1 MSESTSQKIMCSEAQ
16 EHLESNIERRG
27 GGPMFGSR
35 SREKVSKGV
44 RVEELK
50 GEECGEKKFLLCS

>member
-1 MSESTSQKIMCSEAQ
+1 MSESTSQKIICSEAQ

-27 GGPMFGSR
+27 GGSMFGSR